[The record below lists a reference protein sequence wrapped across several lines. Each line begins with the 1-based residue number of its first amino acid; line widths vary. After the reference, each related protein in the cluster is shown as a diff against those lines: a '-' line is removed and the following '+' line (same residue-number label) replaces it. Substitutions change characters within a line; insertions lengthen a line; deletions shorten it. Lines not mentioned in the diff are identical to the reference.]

1 MLCRLSV
8 RGFKSLHDVTVALP
22 RLGILY
28 GANASGK
35 SNLLEAVQALAWM
48 GNVRTLF
55 EALSGPIPVRGQAFE
70 AFALD
75 PAGYEAMFAN
85 GHGSFRLEADVETE
99 GVLYR
104 YRIEPRIHYQ
114 SGALTVGDEYLARLT
129 RNGDPRGRPV
139 IERVNGT
146 LHIRRK
152 GKGSRPRVE
161 EVGQNHSLL
170 SDGSLSGSGYEGLD
184 AVRQEFTKWRC
195 YALEPRVAMRS
206 EWAPAAVSDIGS
218 QGEYLAPFLYRLQ
231 AEHPR
236 SYQNVARLLKAALP
250 AVTDP
255 RVELDTK
262 RGVLRLSVRQYGM
275 EVSSRIL
282 SEGTLRALG
291 LCAAAVNPW
300 RPSFLAIEEPESGLD
315 PLYLDR
321 IGRLVAGLAQ
331 DRQVLLTTHSPLFVD
346 AVLREVRELPDPPTL
361 EVMHVKATPKG
372 TAIRA
377 LGSLFR
383 SAESLEGLELP
394 AEHTRFQSLLMRGL
408 ADA

>member
-1 MLCRLSV
+1 
-8 RGFKSLHDVTVALP
+8 
-22 RLGILY
+22 
-28 GANASGK
+28 
-35 SNLLEAVQALAWM
+35 M
-48 GNVRTLF
+48 GNMRTLF
-55 EALSGPIPVRGQAFE
+55 DALGGPAPVRGQAFE
-70 AFALD
+70 AFSLD
-75 PAGYEAMFAN
+75 PSGYEAMLAN
-85 GHGSFRLEADVETE
+85 GQGRFLLEADIQAE
-99 GVLYR
+99 GELYR
-104 YRIEPRIHYQ
+104 YRIEPRIDYR
-114 SGALTVGDEYLARLT
+114 SGALTVRDEYLARLRSKGT
-129 RNGDPRGRPV
+129 PWGNPA
-139 IERVNGT
+139 IERVNDV
-146 LHIRRK
+146 LYIRRK
-152 GKGSRPRVE
+152 GKGSHPRVE
-161 EVGQNHSLL
+161 EVGQNHPQL
-170 SDGSLSGSGYEGLD
+170 SDGSFSGSGYEGLD
-184 AVRQEFTKWRC
+184 AVRRELAAWRC
-195 YALEPRVAMRS
+195 YALEPRIAMRS

-231 AEHPR
+231 AEHPQ
-236 SYQNVARLLKAALP
+236 SHQNVARLLKAALP

-262 RGVLRLSVRQYGM
+262 RGVLRLSVRQYGN
-275 EVSSRIL
+275 EASSRVL

-361 EVMHVKATPKG
+361 EVMHVKATPRG